1 MLNYLKISVKINNY
15 NGLYSVLI
23 LIHLVYVFQ
32 EEVILDKNDSGYAV
46 NIKVIG
52 IGGGGGNAV
61 NRMVDS
67 GMQYVE
73 FIAINTDNQILCKS
87 KANRKIT
94 IGNKTTK
101 GDGAGGNPEVG
112 GHAAEES
119 RDEIKAALE
128 GTQMLFIT
136 AGMGGGTGTGAA
148 PVVAQIAREL
158 GILTIGVVT
167 KPFLFEGVK
176 RMKQAEEG
184 IERLKEN
191 VDSLVVVPN
200 ERLKLLEDRKLTF
213 QNAFAIA
220 DDVLRQGVKSIAELI
235 NTSGF
240 INLDFADVKSIMKDA
255 GYAHMGVA
263 TAQGKDKAESAAE
276 KAISSPLLETSIEG
290 ARGLIINV
298 TLPPSIELEEVDVAM
313 QYISKNVDA
322 DANIIFGVAFD
333 ESLDDE
339 LKITVI
345 ATGFVDKN
353 SSSFDDKDRIR
364 KTSMAEVDYKMDK
377 NKNTDDFKDVVDVE
391 EDDFAKILD
400 IFNNR
405 G

>member
-1 MLNYLKISVKINNY
+1 MENND
-15 NGLYSVLI
+15 NVCVNNAKVNE
-23 LIHLVYVFQ
+23 HNEQ
-32 EEVILDKNDSGYAV
+32 NDAVNDYAV

-67 GMQYVE
+67 DMKYVK
-73 FIAINTDNQILCKS
+73 FIAINTDKQILFNS
-87 KANRKIT
+87 KADLKIP
-94 IGNKTTK
+94 IGEKTTR
-101 GDGAGGNPEVG
+101 GGGAGGNPEVG
-112 GHAAEES
+112 AKAVEENY
-119 RDEIKAALE
+119 DDIKNALV

-148 PVVAQIAREL
+148 PIVAQIAREM

-167 KPFLFEGVK
+167 KPFSFERAQ

-184 IERLKEN
+184 IAKLKES
-191 VDSLVVVPN
+191 VDSLIVVPN
-200 ERLKLLEDRKLTF
+200 DRLKKLDNKLTLK
-213 QNAFAIA
+213 NAFALA
-220 DDVLRQGVKSIAELI
+220 DDVLKQGVKSIAELI

-263 TAQGKDKAESAAE
+263 TAQGKDKAGTAVEQ
-276 KAISSPLLETSIEG
+276 AISSPLLETSIDG
-290 ARGLIINV
+290 ARGLIINI
-298 TLPPSIELEEVDVAM
+298 TIPPTIALDEVDVAM
-313 QYISKNVDA
+313 SHISDSVDPE
-322 DANIIFGVAFD
+322 ANIIFGVAFD
-333 ESLDDE
+333 ETLDDE

-345 ATGFVDKN
+345 ATGFVEKAT
-353 SSSFDDKDRIR
+353 DRFYDEKIR
-364 KTSMAEVDYKMDK
+364 KTNVADVKYGSRGETA
-377 NKNTDDFKDVVDVE
+377 DFKDVVDAA
-391 EDDFAKILD
+391 DDGISKILE